1 MRFEGTYSFAAS
13 RRKLWDTLLDPAVLA
28 SCIPGCREFRPVSD
42 GTYDVSLKVGIGA
55 ISGTYKATVTVVD
68 KRPLDGY
75 TMRVEGKGSGTT
87 IKGEGVMTLV
97 ETEGGSEV
105 RFQGSAQITGI
116 VARVGQ
122 RLMTSASKSLVG
134 QFFDCIRAKAEA

>member
-13 RRKLWDTLLDPAVLA
+13 QRKLWDTLLDPAVLA
-28 SCIPGCREFRPVSD
+28 SCIPGCQEFRPVSED
-42 GTYDVSLKVGIGA
+42 KYEVSLKAGVGA
-55 ISGTYKATVTVVD
+55 VSGTYKATVAVVD
-68 KRPLDGY
+68 KRPYDGY

-97 ETEGGSEV
+97 ETDGGSEV
-105 RFQGSAQITGI
+105 RFQGNAQITGI

-122 RLMTSASKSLVG
+122 RLMTSAAKALVG
-134 QFFDCIRAKAEA
+134 QFFDCIKAKAEA